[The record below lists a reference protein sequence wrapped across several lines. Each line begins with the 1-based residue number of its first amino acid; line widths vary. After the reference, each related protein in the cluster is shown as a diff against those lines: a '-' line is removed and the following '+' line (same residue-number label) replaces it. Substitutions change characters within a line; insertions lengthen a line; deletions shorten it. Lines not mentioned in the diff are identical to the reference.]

1 MGKNE
6 LLKTI
11 SKIEILTII
20 GSIDALRE
28 GQLIIYDDINLFL
41 TLIRNW

>member
-20 GSIDALRE
+20 GSVDALSE
-28 GQLIIYDDINLFL
+28 GQLIIYDDIKLFL
-41 TLIRNW
+41 TLIRR